1 MTKHALRG
9 LAVILALVFLMVLT
23 AVPVLA
29 FDARA
34 EDTITIASG

>member
-1 MTKHALRG
+1 MPEHALRG
-9 LAVILALVFLMVLT
+9 LAIIIALVSLMVLT